1 MRAGETGKE
10 AKTEQKLEDWRE
22 KSNPPDAVSRAID
35 RGLTPQPVLAA
46 PQHEI
51 FEARTAAAN

>member
-1 MRAGETGKE
+1 M
-10 AKTEQKLEDWRE
+10 L
-22 KSNPPDAVSRAID
+22 VSRAID

-46 PQHEI
+46 PRHEI